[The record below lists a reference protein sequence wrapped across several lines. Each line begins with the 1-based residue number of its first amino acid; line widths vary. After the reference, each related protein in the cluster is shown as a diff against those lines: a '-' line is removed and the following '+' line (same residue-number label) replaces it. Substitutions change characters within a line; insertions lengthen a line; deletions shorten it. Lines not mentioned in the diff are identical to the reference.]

1 MSDTAI
7 LGLRVKQAEDALSL
21 LRKEWHAAMISESKW
36 KVGDFIKVTVM
47 RRKQQCVEYGRVRSV
62 GIRYGGLHV
71 EFAPQ
76 TKTGFHARNEIHI
89 WHLDTVEKVNSVPPL
104 EAK

>member
-1 MSDTAI
+1 MSDAEI
-7 LGLRVKQAEDALSL
+7 LSMRVKQMEDALSL
-21 LRKEWHAAMISESKW
+21 LRNEWHAAMIEESKW
-36 KVGDFIKVTVM
+36 KCGDFIKVTTV
-47 RRKQQCVEYGRVRSV
+47 RLEQQRVQYGQVRSIGV
-62 GIRYGGLHV
+62 RYGKLHV

-89 WHLDTVEKVNSVPPL
+89 WLEDTVEKVNSVPSL